1 MSLTANTVA
10 LTDTFDTW
18 KNKIN
23 AIFPEAISGTTVAA
37 QTITSNTV
45 FSGTV
50 TGSTFTGNGAALTA
64 ITGANV
70 TGTVPLATSAGTVT
84 TAAQPN
90 ITSVGTLSGLTVTN
104 PIAGSVTGAAGSAT
118 GSAATVTTAAQPA
131 ITSVGTLT
139 SLAVTGNVT
148 ANNIVAG
155 IPTTVVSSGP
165 VSAVSGNH
173 YSVDTATQT
182 INLPTS
188 PTIGNRVLIT
198 VGNFTDTV
206 VGRGGSNI
214 MSSGTDMTL
223 DKEYLSIQ
231 FIYTDTTQG
240 WVMA

>member
-104 PIAGSVTGAAGSAT
+104 PIAGSVTGAA
-118 GSAATVTTAAQPA
+118 ATVTTAAQPA

-173 YSVDTATQT
+173 YAVDTATQT

>member
-70 TGTVPLATSAGTVT
+70 TGTVPLATSAGIVT

-104 PIAGSVTGAAGSAT
+104 PIAGSVTG
-118 GSAATVTTAAQPA
+118 SAATATAAAQPA

-173 YSVDTATQT
+173 YAVDTATQT

>member
-70 TGTVPLATSAGTVT
+70 TGTVPLATSAGIVT

-104 PIAGSVTGAAGSAT
+104 PIAGSVTG
-118 GSAATVTTAAQPA
+118 SAATATAAAQPA

-173 YSVDTATQT
+173 YAVDTATQT

-188 PTIGNRVLIT
+188 PTIGNRVLVT

>member
-70 TGTVPLATSAGTVT
+70 TGTVPLATSAG
-84 TAAQPN
+84 
-90 ITSVGTLSGLTVTN
+90 I
-104 PIAGSVTGAAGSAT
+104 
-118 GSAATVTTAAQPA
+118 VTTAAQPA

-139 SLAVTGNVT
+139 SLAVTSNVT

-173 YSVDTATQT
+173 YAVDTATQT

-223 DKEYLSIQ
+223 NKEYLSIQ

>member
-70 TGTVPLATSAGTVT
+70 TGTVPLATSAGIVT

-104 PIAGSVTGAAGSAT
+104 PIAGSVTG
-118 GSAATVTTAAQPA
+118 SAATATAAAQPA

-148 ANNIVAG
+148 ANNVVAG

-173 YSVDTATQT
+173 YAVDTATQT

-188 PTIGNRVLIT
+188 PTIGNRVLVT